1 MRELVIDRLK
11 SMIEVDPEYG
21 IPRHIDCDEEEHI
34 TDIEEL
40 NTMTDQQLLEAFES
54 SIGFWG

>member
-11 SMIEVDPEYG
+11 SMIEDDPEYG